1 MSDARSDFDG
11 CVIGESLRDH
21 TLINRLRVWKA
32 WISPQEV
39 LTDDEGSMSLWHV
52 YWISCDEAEIDRI
65 QRELKPWRWYAHFWR
80 GRQMIVV
87 YCDAR
92 FEVDRTD
99 RSTWTPAIEHGRGKG
114 IPEEQ
119 LDFLILPRDA

>member
-1 MSDARSDFDG
+1 MSDGQSEFDG
-11 CVIGESLRDH
+11 CVISESLRDH
-21 TLINRLRVWKA
+21 TLINRLHVWKA
-32 WISPQEV
+32 WISPHEV
-39 LTDDEGSMSLWHV
+39 LSDDAGSMRLWHI
-52 YWISCDEAEIDRI
+52 YWISCDEAAIDRI

-80 GRQMIVV
+80 DRRMIIV

-99 RSTWTPAIEHGRGKG
+99 RSTWAPAIEHGRAKG

-119 LDFLILPRDA
+119 LDFLILPHDA

>member
-1 MSDARSDFDG
+1 MQDRSANFDG

-32 WISPQEV
+32 WISPHQV
-39 LTDDEGSMSLWHV
+39 LSDDHGSMSLWHI
-52 YWISCDEAEIDRI
+52 YWISSDAADIDRI

-80 GRQMIVV
+80 DNQMIVV
-87 YCDAR
+87 YADAR

-99 RSTWTPAIEHGRGKG
+99 RSTWAPVIEHGKAKG
-114 IPEEQ
+114 IPDDQ
-119 LDFLILPRDA
+119 LDFLILSHDA